1 MIGNREKG
9 EGNGK
14 GMKIVRKS
22 SKNLL
27 GRKSIR
33 EKGRREGEEGK
44 EKGQSERNE
53 RKRKWNKGGKK
64 KR

>member
-1 MIGNREKG
+1 
-9 EGNGK
+9 
-14 GMKIVRKS
+14 MKIVRKS

-33 EKGRREGEEGK
+33 EKGRREREEGK
-44 EKGQSERNE
+44 EKGQSKRNE

>member
-33 EKGRREGEEGK
+33 EKKGEEKGK
-44 EKGQSERNE
+44 RE
-53 RKRKWNKGGKK
+53 KK
-64 KR
+64 KSK